1 MAQNLFFLGLW
12 SSVISCGAG
21 RNESETAKLPRLS
34 WQQPAELAVVRMS
47 AEAPWPA
54 ACPDS
59 SFYSVTRAPGE
70 TSIVLDASLVSSFK
84 MEKGAEVETG
94 WTMFKLE
101 GPLDFSLIG
110 ILSKIATVLAVEGIS
125 IFAVS
130 TYDTDWVLIKREK
143 RDAAM
148 KALACA
154 GYTWV

>member
-1 MAQNLFFLGLW
+1 M
-12 SSVISCGAG
+12 
-21 RNESETAKLPRLS
+21 
-34 WQQPAELAVVRMS
+34 
-47 AEAPWPA
+47 
-54 ACPDS
+54 
-59 SFYSVTRAPGE
+59 
-70 TSIVLDASLVSSFK
+70 LDASLVSSLK

-130 TYDTDWVLIKREK
+130 TYNTDWVLIKREK

-154 GYTWV
+154 GYIWV